1 MGPRSAPSA
10 AGAPKK
16 FRSPQL
22 QAATGSCAVN
32 RERRQRVPNCLRV
45 GNAQHRF
52 RLKPNKWR
60 GCASVQ
66 AGGACGARSGCL
78 RAVGGLPPETDDR
91 GSRRRASGLCAATVA
106 GGLGAPYLAHMC
118 TAMPARRTSTG
129 GLRTADGAR
138 THVLLA
144 LNSLHRMEQDYPL
157 NLSIS
162 LSGGKETN
170 RDGLSNG
177 E

>member
-1 MGPRSAPSA
+1 MQNSVNHRDFERIWHFQVPP
-10 AGAPKK
+10 
-16 FRSPQL
+16 
-22 QAATGSCAVN
+22 GSMF
-32 RERRQRVPNCLRV
+32 LRV
-45 GNAQHRF
+45 EFPTHLGASLPSQGARV
-52 RLKPNKWR
+52 RTGVGLWR
-60 GCASVQ
+60 GVLSHERAAALAEV
-66 AGGACGARSGCL
+66 GECGARSGCL

-129 GLRTADGAR
+129 GLSDRRRSTR
-138 THVLLA
+138 VLA

-170 RDGLSNG
+170 RDAPSNG

>member
-1 MGPRSAPSA
+1 M
-10 AGAPKK
+10 
-16 FRSPQL
+16 
-22 QAATGSCAVN
+22 
-32 RERRQRVPNCLRV
+32 
-45 GNAQHRF
+45 NAYGISRF
-52 RLKPNKWR
+52 RLEVCSFEWSSHPTSVR
-60 GCASVQ
+60 PPVGSHRSRPLARCARRAAALAEV
-66 AGGACGARSGCL
+66 GKCGARSGCL

-129 GLRTADGAR
+129 GLSDRRRSTR
-138 THVLLA
+138 PRVLA

-170 RDGLSNG
+170 RDAPSNG